1 MLAFNIQSTKASG
14 TICIR
19 GDGGVDPADAPIFA
33 SDNVIYTF
41 TNNINGSFVIERDN
55 IVVDGA
61 GYGLRGSDDP

>member
-1 MLAFNIQSTKASG
+1 MLMLAFNIQSTKASG

-41 TNNINGSFVIERDN
+41 TNNI
-55 IVVDGA
+55 VVDGA